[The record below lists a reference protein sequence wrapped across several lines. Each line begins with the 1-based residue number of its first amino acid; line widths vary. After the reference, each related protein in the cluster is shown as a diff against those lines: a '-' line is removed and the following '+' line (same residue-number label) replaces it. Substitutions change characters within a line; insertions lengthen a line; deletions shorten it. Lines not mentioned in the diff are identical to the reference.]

1 MQQNNRNET
10 FYHRLSFSE
19 REDISRYLASKV
31 SNREIARKLGR
42 DHGAINREIDLGG
55 GREKYRAILA
65 QHRARRRRKRQGRKK
80 KLETN
85 LKLRKYVFKK
95 LALFWSPEQIAN
107 TLKIDYPKDTTMRIS
122 PETIYSYAYIQP
134 KGELKKLLTKYLR
147 RHHYKR
153 HKKTRKEKREV
164 RNIPNM
170 VSIEER
176 PKEVKNRAIAGHW
189 EGDLIIGKLRAS
201 GMGTI
206 VERTSRKLILV
217 PLKQKDHLTVAT
229 NFSKELNKIPKKL
242 CKTLTYD
249 RGSEMSSHEKITANT
264 KIKIFFAHSA
274 SPWERGTN
282 ENTNSLIRQFF
293 PKGTDFTKVSSQRI
307 KRVETLLNQRPRKT
321 LNWETPEEVFK
332 KLVVH

>member
-1 MQQNNRNET
+1 MQQNNRQEA
-10 FYHRLSFSE
+10 FYHRLSFPE
-19 REDISRYLASKV
+19 RENISRYLAAGLSI
-31 SNREIARKLGR
+31 RGIARELQR
-42 DHGAINREIDLGG
+42 DHGAIGREVNRGG
-55 GREKYRAILA
+55 GCEKYRAILA
-65 QHRARRRRKRQGRKK
+65 QYRARRKRKRQGRKK
-80 KLETN
+80 KMEAN
-85 LKLRKYVFKK
+85 LKLRSYVFKK
-95 LALFWSPEQIAN
+95 LSLFWSPEQVAN
-107 TLKIDYPKDTTMRIS
+107 NLKIDYPEDTTMRIS
-122 PETIYSYAYIQP
+122 PETIYSYVYIQP

-153 HKKTRKEKREV
+153 HKKNHGNRRLV
-164 RNIPNM
+164 INIPNM
-170 VSIEER
+170 VSIEKR
-176 PKEVKNRAIAGHW
+176 PKEVKNRTIAGHW

-249 RGSEMSSHEKITANT
+249 RGSEMSSHEKITAKT
-264 KIKIFFAHSA
+264 KIKIFFAHSG

-293 PKGTDFTKVSSQRI
+293 PKGTDFTKISPQRI
-307 KRVETLLNQRPRKT
+307 KRVEMLLNQRPRKT
-321 LNWETPEEVFK
+321 LNWETPEKVFE